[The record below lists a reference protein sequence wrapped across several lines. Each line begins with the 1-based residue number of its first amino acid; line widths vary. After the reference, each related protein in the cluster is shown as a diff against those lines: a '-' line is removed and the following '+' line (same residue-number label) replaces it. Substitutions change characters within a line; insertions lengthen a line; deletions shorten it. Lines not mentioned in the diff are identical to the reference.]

1 MHGVCEGMI
10 WVCYPTVDTVWM
22 YGVWEG
28 MLWVRYQLLKGLK
41 LFSPVRCKRSQL
53 LLSEDQAAC
62 LLSDE
67 EYRATFGER
76 DLSQVNTAD
85 VSLGQSPWV
94 MGWGGGGGHDEGELV
109 GFTMFV
115 ERDLMIYF
123 I

>member
-1 MHGVCEGMI
+1 M
-10 WVCYPTVDTVWM
+10 
-22 YGVWEG
+22 
-28 MLWVRYQLLKGLK
+28 KGLK

-94 MGWGGGGGHDEGELV
+94 MGRVGWGRGHDEDGLV
-109 GFTMFV
+109 GFTMFA
-115 ERDLMIYF
+115 ERDLMICF
-123 I
+123 M

>member
-1 MHGVCEGMI
+1 M
-10 WVCYPTVDTVWM
+10 
-22 YGVWEG
+22 
-28 MLWVRYQLLKGLK
+28 RYQLLKGLK
-41 LFSPVRCKRSQL
+41 LFSPVRCKRPKL

-62 LLSDE
+62 LLSNE

-94 MGWGGGGGHDEGELV
+94 MGGGGGGGGGAEGHDEGGLV

-123 I
+123 M

>member
-1 MHGVCEGMI
+1 MSEVPVVERSEGVQSCQ
-10 WVCYPTVDTVWM
+10 VQA
-22 YGVWEG
+22 
-28 MLWVRYQLLKGLK
+28 LHQLLKGLK

-94 MGWGGGGGHDEGELV
+94 MGWGGGA
-109 GFTMFV
+109 
-115 ERDLMIYF
+115 
-123 I
+123 